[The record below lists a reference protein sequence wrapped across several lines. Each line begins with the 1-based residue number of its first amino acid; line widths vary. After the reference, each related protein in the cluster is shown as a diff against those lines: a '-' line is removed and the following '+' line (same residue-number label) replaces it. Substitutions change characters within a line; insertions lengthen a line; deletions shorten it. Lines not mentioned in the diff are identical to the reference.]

1 MGVVTKTKL
10 ALNKPELR
18 VENKIST
25 EKKKIIPKNTMTQ
38 HKVMSRYFLVIDAIK
53 YKIIKTFVDFKKKK
67 IKLNIYF

>member
-10 ALNKPELR
+10 ALNKPEVR

-25 EKKKIIPKNTMTQ
+25 EKKKIIPKIMTQ

-67 IKLNIYF
+67 IKLNNYF

>member
-10 ALNKPELR
+10 ALNKPEVR

-25 EKKKIIPKNTMTQ
+25 EKKKIIPKIMTQ

-53 YKIIKTFVDFKKKK
+53 YKIIKTFVDFKKK